1 MLESRAQRSALGTAP
16 DRSAVDVGLNFSL
29 SENLT
34 ELLKNHMSNK
44 QMARVPSPRPI
55 SHNKKPVS
63 ICTNKMKIFF
73 CDFTTIRGMK
83 LGVGLG

>member
-16 DRSAVDVGLNFSL
+16 DRSVVDVGLNFSL

-44 QMARVPSPRPI
+44 QMARVPSPSPI
-55 SHNKKPVS
+55 SHKKAVS
-63 ICTNKMKIFF
+63 ICTSDICFGYLMKKSEALNR
-73 CDFTTIRGMK
+73 IRIII
-83 LGVGLG
+83 